1 MYNKFSLSVI
11 LNVVKGLKKSQMQSR
26 IESNL
31 IKKQL
36 SAKCRELLFAIQLCC
51 VLSRRD
57 LYNASTIAF

>member
-36 SAKCRELLFAIQLCC
+36 SAKCLELLFAIQLCC